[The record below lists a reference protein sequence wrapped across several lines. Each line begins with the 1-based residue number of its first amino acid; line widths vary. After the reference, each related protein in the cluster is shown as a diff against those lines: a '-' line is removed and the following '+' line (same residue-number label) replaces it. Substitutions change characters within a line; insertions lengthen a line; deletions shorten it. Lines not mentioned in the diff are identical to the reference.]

1 VSASVQ
7 YHVVI
12 AKKEEI
18 VVGDD
23 RADIVIT
30 IPKADCGLDP
40 TVAFMQGR
48 LKATGNT
55 GELFTLL
62 RSGAVASA
70 LKPYAP

>member
-1 VSASVQ
+1 VSVSVQ

-23 RADIVIT
+23 GADIIVT

-40 TVAFMQGR
+40 AVAFMQGR
-48 LKATGNT
+48 LKATGHT
-55 GELFTLL
+55 GALFELL
-62 RSGAVASA
+62 RSGAVAEA
-70 LKPYAP
+70 LRPYAP

>member
-1 VSASVQ
+1 VTASVQ
-7 YHVVI
+7 YHVVV

-23 RADIVIT
+23 GADIVVT

-40 TVAFMQGR
+40 AVAFMQGR

-55 GELFTLL
+55 GELFDLL
-62 RSGAVASA
+62 RSGAIADA

>member
-1 VSASVQ
+1 VTASVQ

-12 AKKEEI
+12 AKKDEI

-23 RADIVIT
+23 GADIVVT

-55 GELFTLL
+55 GALFELL
-62 RSGAVASA
+62 RSGAIAEA
-70 LKPYAP
+70 LAPYAP

>member
-7 YHVVI
+7 YHVII

-23 RADIVIT
+23 GADIVVT

-40 TVAFMQGR
+40 AVAYMQGR
-48 LKATGNT
+48 LKATGHT
-55 GELFTLL
+55 GALFELL
-62 RSGAVASA
+62 RSGTVAEA
-70 LKPYAP
+70 LAPYAP